1 MHRCT
6 GGGRARP
13 PASYRDHPILAT
25 NRARRTLAC
34 RTVPGQTMTTV
45 LFDTQ
50 LWCNAGMKIGS
61 QFKTVALVG
70 RSNTPGIG
78 EPLTALAACIAK
90 RGFEV
95 VFETDTAQGIGVTAY
110 PTLAPAEIGARA
122 DVAVVLGGDGT
133 MLGIGRQLAPYGTPL
148 IGVNLGRLGFITDI
162 PVADMSQRVPHML
175 EGNFERE
182 ERTLLEARIV
192 RQGEPI
198 YHALAFNDVVVNRS
212 GFSGM
217 AELRVSVD
225 GRFMYNQRS
234 DGLIVATPTGS
245 TAYALS
251 SQGPILHPQ
260 LQGLVLVPIAPH
272 ALSNRPIVLPDDSN
286 VGIQI
291 IGGRDVNVNFDMQS
305 FTALELND
313 TIEVRRSRH
322 TVPFLHPVGYSYYAT
337 LRQKLHWNE
346 HPSDEEGDGK
356 TL

>member
-1 MHRCT
+1 MQV
-6 GGGRARP
+6 
-13 PASYRDHPILAT
+13 
-25 NRARRTLAC
+25 N
-34 RTVPGQTMTTV
+34 
-45 LFDTQ
+45 
-50 LWCNAGMKIGS
+50 S

-78 EPLTALAACIAK
+78 EPLTELALSIAK
-90 RGFEV
+90 RGFDV
-95 VFETDTAQGIGVTAY
+95 VFEAETAQQIGVSTY
-110 PTLAPAEIGARA
+110 PALRPAEIGARA

-133 MLGIGRQLAPYGTPL
+133 MLGFGRQLAPYRTPL
-148 IGVNLGRLGFITDI
+148 IGINHGRLGFITDI
-162 PVADMSQRVPHML
+162 PISDMHEIVPQML
-175 EGNFERE
+175 CGSFERE
-182 ERTLLEARIV
+182 ERTLLEARIM
-192 RQGEPI
+192 RNGDPI

-272 ALSNRPIVLPDDSN
+272 ALSNRPIVLPDDSK

-291 IGGRDVNVNFDMQS
+291 VSGRDVNVNFDMQS

-346 HPSDEEGDGK
+346 YPSHDEDDPAG
-356 TL
+356 

>member
-1 MHRCT
+1 MQ
-6 GGGRARP
+6 A
-13 PASYRDHPILAT
+13 
-25 NRARRTLAC
+25 N
-34 RTVPGQTMTTV
+34 
-45 LFDTQ
+45 
-50 LWCNAGMKIGS
+50 S

-78 EPLTALAACIAK
+78 EPLTALAACIGK
-90 RGFEV
+90 LGFDV
-95 VFETDTAQGIGVTAY
+95 MFEAETAQEIGASQWPALRV
-110 PTLAPAEIGARA
+110 AEIGARA
-122 DVAVVLGGDGT
+122 DVAIVLGGDGT
-133 MLGIGRQLAPYGTPL
+133 MLGIGRQLAPYRTPL
-148 IGVNLGRLGFITDI
+148 IGINHGRLGFITDI
-162 PVADMSQRVPHML
+162 PFTDMREIIPQML
-175 EGNFERE
+175 SGTFERE
-182 ERTLLEARIV
+182 ERTLLESRIM
-192 RQGEPI
+192 RDGQPI

-272 ALSNRPIVLPDDSN
+272 ALSNRPIVIPDDSK
-286 VGIQI
+286 VSIQI
-291 IGGRDVNVNFDMQS
+291 ISGRDVNVNFDMQS

-313 TIEVRRSRH
+313 TIDVRRSRH

-337 LRQKLHWNE
+337 LRKKLHWNE
-346 HPSDEEGDGK
+346 YPSHEDDPRD
-356 TL
+356 

>member
-1 MHRCT
+1 ME
-6 GGGRARP
+6 
-13 PASYRDHPILAT
+13 
-25 NRARRTLAC
+25 
-34 RTVPGQTMTTV
+34 
-45 LFDTQ
+45 
-50 LWCNAGMKIGS
+50 IGN

-78 EPLTALAACIAK
+78 EPLTVLATCIGK

-95 VFETDTAQGIGVTAY
+95 VFEAETAREIGATGY
-110 PTLAPAEIGARA
+110 PALTPAEIGARA

-133 MLGIGRQLAPYGTPL
+133 MLGIGRQLAPYRTPL
-148 IGVNLGRLGFITDI
+148 IGVNHGRLGFITDI
-162 PVADMSQRVPHML
+162 PISEMQQRVPQML
-175 EGNFERE
+175 SGSYERE

-192 RQGEPI
+192 RAGEPI

-217 AELRVSVD
+217 AELRVLVD

-251 SQGPILHPQ
+251 SNGPVLHPQ
-260 LQGLVLVPIAPH
+260 LQGIVLVPIAPH
-272 ALSNRPIVLPDDSN
+272 ALSNRSIVLPDDCN
-286 VGIQI
+286 VSIQI
-291 IGGRDVNVNFDMQS
+291 VGGRDVNVNFDMQS
-305 FTALELND
+305 FTALMLND

-337 LRQKLHWNE
+337 LRQKLHWHE
-346 HPSDEEGDGK
+346 HPSSEGQDDDAS
-356 TL
+356 L

>member
-1 MHRCT
+1 MEMGH
-6 GGGRARP
+6 
-13 PASYRDHPILAT
+13 
-25 NRARRTLAC
+25 
-34 RTVPGQTMTTV
+34 
-45 LFDTQ
+45 
-50 LWCNAGMKIGS
+50 

-78 EPLTALAACIAK
+78 EPLMALAGCIAK

-95 VFETDTAQGIGVTAY
+95 VFEADTAREIGATGY
-110 PTLAPAEIGARA
+110 PALTPAEIGARA

-133 MLGIGRQLAPYGTPL
+133 MLGIGRQLAPYRTPL
-148 IGVNLGRLGFITDI
+148 IGINQGRLGFITDI
-162 PVADMSQRVPHML
+162 PVAEMQQRVPQML
-175 EGNFERE
+175 AGSYERE

-192 RQGEPI
+192 RADEPI

-217 AELRVSVD
+217 AELRVFVD
-225 GRFMYNQRS
+225 GRFMYDQRS

-272 ALSNRPIVLPDDSN
+272 ALSNRPIVLPDDCKLR
-286 VGIQI
+286 IQI
-291 IGGRDVNVNFDMQS
+291 IGGRDVNANFDMQS

-337 LRQKLHWNE
+337 LRKKLHWNE
-346 HPSDEEGDGK
+346 HPSSAAGEDENEDDDAS
-356 TL
+356 L

>member
-1 MHRCT
+1 M
-6 GGGRARP
+6 
-13 PASYRDHPILAT
+13 D
-25 NRARRTLAC
+25 
-34 RTVPGQTMTTV
+34 
-45 LFDTQ
+45 
-50 LWCNAGMKIGS
+50 IGT

-70 RSNTPGIG
+70 RNNTPGIR

-90 RGFEV
+90 RGFDV
-95 VFETDTAQGIGVTAY
+95 VFEADTAQEVGVTDY
-110 PTLAPAEIGARA
+110 PALTAPEIGARA

-133 MLGIGRQLAPYGTPL
+133 MLGLGRQLAPYRTPL
-148 IGVNLGRLGFITDI
+148 IGVNHGRLGFITDI
-162 PVADMSQRVPHML
+162 TLAEMQELVPQML
-175 EGNFERE
+175 GGSFERE

-192 RQGEPI
+192 RDGQPI

-251 SQGPILHPQ
+251 SSGPILHPQ
-260 LQGLVLVPIAPH
+260 LGGFVLVPIAPH
-272 ALSNRPIVLPDDSN
+272 SLSNRPIVLPDDSQ
-286 VGIQI
+286 VDIQI

-305 FTALELND
+305 FTAVELND

-322 TVPFLHPVGYSYYAT
+322 TVPVLHPVGYSHYAT
-337 LRQKLHWNE
+337 LRKKLHWNE
-346 HPSDEEGDGK
+346 YPSHEDVSK
-356 TL
+356 L

>member
-1 MHRCT
+1 MEMGH
-6 GGGRARP
+6 
-13 PASYRDHPILAT
+13 
-25 NRARRTLAC
+25 
-34 RTVPGQTMTTV
+34 
-45 LFDTQ
+45 
-50 LWCNAGMKIGS
+50 

-78 EPLTALAACIAK
+78 EPLMALAGCIAK

-95 VFETDTAQGIGVTAY
+95 VFEGDTAREVGATGY
-110 PTLAPAEIGARA
+110 PALTPAEIGARA

-133 MLGIGRQLAPYGTPL
+133 MLGIGRQLAPYRTPL
-148 IGVNLGRLGFITDI
+148 IGINQGRLGFITDI
-162 PVADMSQRVPHML
+162 PVAEMQQRVPQML
-175 EGNFERE
+175 AGSYERE

-192 RQGEPI
+192 RADEPI

-217 AELRVSVD
+217 AELRVFVD
-225 GRFMYNQRS
+225 GRFMYDQRS

-272 ALSNRPIVLPDDSN
+272 ALSNRPIVLPDDCKLR
-286 VGIQI
+286 IQI
-291 IGGRDVNVNFDMQS
+291 IGGRDVNANFDMQS

-322 TVPFLHPVGYSYYAT
+322 TVPFLHPVGYSYFAT
-337 LRQKLHWNE
+337 LRKKLHWNE
-346 HPSDEEGDGK
+346 HPSSAAEEDEDDDAS
-356 TL
+356 L